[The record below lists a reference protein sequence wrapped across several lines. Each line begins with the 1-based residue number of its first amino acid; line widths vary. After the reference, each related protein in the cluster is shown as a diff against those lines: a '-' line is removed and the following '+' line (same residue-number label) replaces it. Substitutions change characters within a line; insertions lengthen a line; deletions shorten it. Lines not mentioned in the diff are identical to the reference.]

1 MNFIKKIFEFID
13 LFNDVKS
20 LFMDCLFTD
29 ELANHFAVSHPL
41 LKP

>member
-1 MNFIKKIFEFID
+1 MNLIKNNIEFID

-29 ELANHFAVSHPL
+29 ELADHLAVSHIF